1 MSLMKRLDLYRYLRR
16 QKYIEVALKGLLT
29 AEQSA
34 ICVKR
39 AKMELENPALQ
50 SEDETLYASGQQ
62 IKIDENQNKEIVSHV
77 GLKTS
82 QKVVPQKDKPDLENA
97 QKIHLSEQRPV

>member
-39 AKMELENPALQ
+39 AKMELENPAL
-50 SEDETLYASGQQ
+50 
-62 IKIDENQNKEIVSHV
+62 
-77 GLKTS
+77 
-82 QKVVPQKDKPDLENA
+82 
-97 QKIHLSEQRPV
+97 